1 MGPSLPAGVPEGLFL
16 AEGRMCL
23 KSHRNPPIPS
33 QGEVD
38 RIKANFLSIVSHEL
52 RTPLNFITGF
62 ASILEDEVAGPLNA
76 QQQEYVGK
84 ILEGAD
90 RLLHMVNDLL
100 DLNRML
106 AGRFMLEPLPV
117 DYRILLQEVVE
128 TQLGAARL
136 KELALDLEIAP
147 AVPDGI
153 LIDAPRIAQVLRHLI
168 ANAVKFTPDRGAVRV
183 RSFLEGAEDEPLIVT
198 QISDTGYGI
207 APEDVP
213 ELFRAFQQLDMSAT
227 REAGGM
233 GLGLPISKQIVEA
246 HGGSIGVL
254 SEMGKG
260 STFWFTLPL
269 RAATTGNQEILGA

>member
-1 MGPSLPAGVPEGLFL
+1 
-16 AEGRMCL
+16 
-23 KSHRNPPIPS
+23 
-33 QGEVD
+33 VD
-38 RIKANFLSIVSHEL
+38 RIQANFLSIVSHEL

-84 ILEGAD
+84 ILDGAD

-106 AGRFMLEPLPV
+106 AGRFMLDPLPA
-117 DYRILLQEVVE
+117 DYRALLHEVVD

-136 KELALDLEIAP
+136 KELVLEVEIAP
-147 AVPDGI
+147 SVPEGI
-153 LIDAPRIAQVLRHLI
+153 LVDAPRLAQVLRHLI
-168 ANAVKFTPDRGAVRV
+168 ANAVKFTPDRGAIRV
-183 RSFLEGAEDEPLIVT
+183 CCFLEGTEAEPLLVT
-198 QISDTGYGI
+198 QVCDTGYGI
-207 APEDVP
+207 APADVP

-254 SEMGKG
+254 SEQGKG

-269 RAATTGNQEILGA
+269 RAAMTGDQEILGG